1 MKKKHKAKSIT
12 KERILITVVLV
23 AMGLLIF
30 QPREGLLFL
39 SIRVM
44 QKKRIER
51 SIDETKVKMVLQQ
64 RKIDLLKSNK
74 NYIEKIIREET
85 NMIKPNEKIMKR

>member
-74 NYIEKIIREET
+74 NHIEKIIREET